1 MEFEYIEDAGTDN
14 MKIIKI
20 ERIKTV
26 YMFIVSGSC
35 PPIFTLSFQE
45 NNAKIII
52 WLKKAGEYL
61 KQIIA

>member
-52 WLKKAGEYL
+52 
-61 KQIIA
+61 